1 MKKGFTLVEL
11 LTVIGILA
19 VMLAI
24 AVPVVSN
31 IQDKS
36 ELSADAVF
44 AEEIETAVYDWMSL
58 DYSSENFQRSNL
70 LTSRYSGPVRELYIN
85 GYSEQTYFT

>member
-44 AEEIETAVYDWMSL
+44 A
-58 DYSSENFQRSNL
+58 
-70 LTSRYSGPVRELYIN
+70 
-85 GYSEQTYFT
+85 